1 MLLMKEIEVCLIK
14 IKSYKNEIEK
24 LVKKKLNVFRRR
36 AYFIKKTNVK
46 GKTGP
51 YK

>member
-36 AYFIKKTNVK
+36 AKKVF
-46 GKTGP
+46 
-51 YK
+51 YKKNQCKR